1 MTQTLTQ
8 TEIQT
13 LAAVYT
19 DDIKDA
25 VTTDEWNEIV
35 RRNETEHNGAFDATH
50 DYVDANHYI
59 LAAYEHFTGKEPS
72 MDDANMVEL
81 TSAVDYALK
90 HFFKK
95 V

>member
-1 MTQTLTQ
+1 MNPPMTQ
-8 TEIQT
+8 TEIQI
-13 LAAVYT
+13 LAAAYA
-19 DDIKDA
+19 DAIKDA

-50 DYVDANHYI
+50 DFVDANHYI
-59 LAAYEHFTGKEPS
+59 LAAYEHMTGKEPS
-72 MDDANMVEL
+72 MDERNMIEL

-90 HFFKK
+90 TFFKK

>member
-1 MTQTLTQ
+1 MTQPMTQ
-8 TEIQT
+8 NEIQT
-13 LAAVYT
+13 LAAAYA
-19 DDIKDA
+19 DAIKDA

-50 DYVDANHYI
+50 DFVDANHYI
-59 LAAYEHFTGKEPS
+59 LAAYEHMTSKEPS
-72 MDDANMVEL
+72 MDEQNMIEL

-90 HFFKK
+90 TFFKK